1 MPLRRLAASGSTNAL
16 FRLGEDLVVRLPRQ
30 PGGSATIE
38 KEARWVPLLAAGLPV
53 AVPDVVALGEPGLG
67 YPEWWSVV
75 RWIEGATPAVVGGP
89 SGSSTSPAPL
99 ATDLAGLV
107 RALGALEVP
116 REALADPDLRWYRAD
131 PLATQDADTRAGIEQ
146 CRDLP
151 GLHVDLDAALAVWD
165 EAMTLPGVADVV
177 PERWL
182 HGDIAAENLL
192 VRDGR
197 LAALIDF
204 GALCVGDPTVDLMV
218 AWEVLDPPGRE
229 AFRSASGADEAAWL
243 RGRAWALSLAVRT
256 FPYYWRT
263 MPGRCASRLAVAEAV
278 LADAAQ
284 RGG

>member
-1 MPLRRLAASGSTNAL
+1 MRWACSRSRGRRSPIPTSG
-16 FRLGEDLVVRLPRQ
+16 
-30 PGGSATIE
+30 
-38 KEARWVPLLAAGLPV
+38 
-53 AVPDVVALGEPGLG
+53 
-67 YPEWWSVV
+67 
-75 RWIEGATPAVVGGP
+75 
-89 SGSSTSPAPL
+89 
-99 ATDLAGLV
+99 
-107 RALGALEVP
+107 
-116 REALADPDLRWYRAD
+116 WYRAD

-197 LAALIDF
+197 LAALLDF

-229 AFRSASGADEAAWL
+229 VFRSASGADEAAWL

-263 MPGRCASRLAVAEAV
+263 MPGRCASRLAVVEAV
-278 LADAAQ
+278 LADASQ